1 VAKNYWNCPT
11 CGAIHDCAP
20 RGGLFL
26 PIAAS
31 DSQGQPISADG
42 LRPMTDAAILERAEA
57 AEASHAA
64 LIREREEALKLAD
77 HNDLKW
83 LALDYQKRGDLLAQQ
98 NERVKKYRREREA
111 LRTALEPLASAV
123 KRMAERLGNEPGN
136 QTVVALWL
144 YLVKEAEAALSS
156 SPASSDH
163 DTRKTKS
170 PTIMRDGA
178 DTANAT
184 DTATASSEREGL

>member
-1 VAKNYWNCPT
+1 
-11 CGAIHDCAP
+11 
-20 RGGLFL
+20 
-26 PIAAS
+26 
-31 DSQGQPISADG
+31 
-42 LRPMTDAAILERAEA
+42 MTDAAILERAEA